1 MKPGGGG
8 KPPERLLKFINRDF
22 GSYEGMI
29 RQFMDTALTQF
40 GSGWVWLSC
49 K

>member
-8 KPPERLLKFINRDF
+8 KPSERLLKFINRDF
-22 GSYEGMI
+22 GSYEHMI
-29 RQFMDTALTQF
+29 QQFMDAALTQF